1 MINVDM
7 LKKEKLIELSKV
19 AERTEQSEKE
29 KCEHQN
35 VLNKNRISLIK
46 LREATLTKSIKNI
59 ESLHSESQ
67 VKLNDTLN

>member
-1 MINVDM
+1 MRLINVDM

-46 LREATLTKSIKNI
+46 LREATLTKSINQSINQKY
-59 ESLHSESQ
+59 
-67 VKLNDTLN
+67 

>member
-1 MINVDM
+1 M

-46 LREATLTKSIKNI
+46 LREATLTKSINQSINQSKI
-59 ESLHSESQ
+59 LRVCILSQ
-67 VKLNDTLN
+67 K